1 MVPLARPGPGAAE
14 PAPIRPTGPPFETD
28 GQRYF
33 GPQDPE
39 AWTEAVRDFAL
50 GLVFER
56 SQESSVFRLEW
67 YLEEILDQV
76 DSRLEEIVESRP
88 DLDHGQ
94 EEALALDLIEKGLL
108 ERLEGLAIDEEGRY
122 FVMFRD
128 GDEWL
133 DTPVSAGRGNGDGR
147 FHFQDREE
155 AENIRHGAATRA
167 WRNRLPAD

>member
-1 MVPLARPGPGAAE
+1 M
-14 PAPIRPTGPPFETD
+14 D
-28 GQRYF
+28 SQRYF

-50 GLVFER
+50 GLGLEFKR

-76 DSRLEEIVESRP
+76 DSRLEEIAESRP
-88 DLDHGQ
+88 DLDPGQ
-94 EEALALDLIEKGLL
+94 EEALALALIEKCLL

-122 FVMFRD
+122 FLMFRD

-133 DTPVSAGRGNGDGR
+133 DTPVSAVLGNGGER

-167 WRNRLPAD
+167 WRNRPPLD